1 MLVEQV
7 TGSMTEPS
15 VTPQTFER
23 ILAASSRL
31 IALRVND
38 VTRTIAQCRH
48 AALRSGQAIYLWQPA
63 SGLISLR
70 DADVQVPTGHGLAEA
85 MQHVLQSIHFGI
97 YLFDGFQTQMRL
109 PVVRL
114 MRRIAREPS
123 DNDRKL
129 VFIADHFAFAAQ
141 IESAIEYM
149 RIPNVE
155 PGKPHLRSGHW
166 IV

>member
-1 MLVEQV
+1 MEQM
-7 TGSMTEPS
+7 SEPIAEPS

-23 ILAASSRL
+23 ILAAHSKL
-31 IALRVND
+31 VALRVND

-63 SGLISLR
+63 SGLVSLR
-70 DADVQVPTGHGLAEA
+70 DADVQVPTGHGLADA
-85 MQHVLQSIHFGI
+85 LQHVLQSIHFGI
-97 YLFDGFQTQMRL
+97 YLFDGFQTQMGD

-114 MRRIAREPS
+114 MRRIAREET

-129 VFIADHFAFAAQ
+129 VFIADHFAFVPE
-141 IESAIEYM
+141 IDTAIEFM

-155 PGKPHLRSGHW
+155 TGKPRLRGGHW
-166 IV
+166 VV